1 MGCARQGVDFSK
13 VVGKR
18 GWGVHESQL
27 SLSVHGKQLTNECTY
42 QSGATVYMRV
52 LETLFIL

>member
-27 SLSVHGKQLTNECTY
+27 SLSVHGKQPMNAHIMQEP
-42 QSGATVYMRV
+42 
-52 LETLFIL
+52 LFI